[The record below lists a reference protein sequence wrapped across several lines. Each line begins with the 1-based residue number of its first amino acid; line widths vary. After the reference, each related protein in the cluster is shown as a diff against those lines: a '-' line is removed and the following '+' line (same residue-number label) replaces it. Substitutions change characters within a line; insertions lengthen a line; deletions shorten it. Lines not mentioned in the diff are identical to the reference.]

1 MSSENPQS
9 SEGDP
14 GPIDPER
21 ILKPLNNTSRQYYLL
36 LVLFAIAT
44 LIFLEAWIHQL
55 TYGVGSVTGIG
66 DWGISGGVPWGLY
79 IGGFVWW
86 IGVAHG
92 GIAISA
98 AVRVINLDR
107 YRPIARIAEVLTILA
122 LGMAAL
128 NIVLSMGRP
137 DRIFNTITQW
147 PFTVHHSPLAWDI
160 AVISLYLVLTMVYM
174 TLSLRSEI
182 ATIRDR
188 LPKWFAPV
196 YAFITFGY
204 RESEDEKVEQV
215 LWWLA
220 VAILALVPLLSGG
233 VVPWL
238 FSLIAA
244 QPAWYG
250 AAAGAAMLTESITSA
265 LALVV
270 IMSAVFRYAYGWDDI
285 ITDRIFKDMTI
296 ALAFL
301 ALATIWFTM
310 HDVLTGYYIAPANIA
325 ALTEGLLGL
334 QFFWLAVGGLMI
346 SVVVLFAMIGWED
359 RFFNLPLLCGVSALL
374 AITILNK
381 KVMFVVEGL
390 MYPTQPP
397 LTNLYPTGT
406 YSPTLVEWVLF
417 LGTIM
422 LVGFGYLV
430 ISKVIPMVELEEEE
444 LETMD
449 DDIEP
454 TEPDSQPTESPD
466 VEPEVSD

>member
-1 MSSENPQS
+1 MSKE
-9 SEGDP
+9 
-14 GPIDPER
+14 IDPQR
-21 ILKPLNNTSRQYYLL
+21 AIHPLNNTSKWY
-36 LVLFAIAT
+36 FAILAV
-44 LIFLEAWIHQL
+44 LGIAVLVFLEAFVHQI
-55 TYGVGSVTGIG
+55 TYGVGAATGIG

-98 AVRVINLDR
+98 AVRVINLER

-122 LGMAAL
+122 LGMAAF

-137 DRIFNTITQW
+137 DRIFNTIVQW

-160 AVISLYLVLTMVYM
+160 AVISLYLVLTLTYM

-182 ATIRDR
+182 DGLRDH
-188 LPKWFAPV
+188 LPRVFAPV
-196 YAFITFGY
+196 YILLTLGY
-204 RESEDEKVEQV
+204 RESEDEKVEQI

-265 LALVV
+265 LAIVV
-270 IMSAVFRYAYGWDDI
+270 IVAAVFRYAYGWHDI
-285 ITDRIFKDMTI
+285 IDDRIFMDLMI
-296 ALAFL
+296 VLAFL

-310 HDVLTGYYIAPANIA
+310 HDVLTGIYIAPTNIA
-325 ALTEGLLGL
+325 ALTAGMLGL
-334 QFFWLAVGGLMI
+334 GYFWIAIIGLVV
-346 SVVVLFAMIGWED
+346 SVAVLFVMIGWPEK
-359 RFFNLPLLCGVSALL
+359 FFSVPLLVGVSAVLS
-374 AITILNK
+374 IMILNK

-390 MYPTQPP
+390 MYPTNPP

-406 YSPTLVEWVLF
+406 YSPTLVEWILF

-422 LVGFGYLV
+422 FVVLGFVV
-430 ISKVIPMVELEEEE
+430 ISKVIPMLELEKEE
-444 LETMD
+444 
-449 DDIEP
+449 IEQLSTP
-454 TEPDSQPTESPD
+454 DGSTVDEEPPASD
-466 VEPEVSD
+466 VAGGD

>member
-1 MSSENPQS
+1 MSGVE
-9 SEGDP
+9 
-14 GPIDPER
+14 IDPER
-21 ILKPLNNTSRQYYLL
+21 VLKPLQNTSREYYILLGLFTLALL
-36 LVLFAIAT
+36 L
-44 LIFLEAWIHQL
+44 FLEAWVHQI
-55 TYGVGSVTGIG
+55 TYGVGAVTGIG

-98 AVRVINLDR
+98 AVRVINLDK
-107 YRPIARIAEVLTILA
+107 YRPIARIAEVLTVLA
-122 LGMAAL
+122 LAMAAL

-137 DRIFNTITQW
+137 DRIFNTIVQW

-160 AVISLYLVLTMVYM
+160 AVISLYLVLTLTYM

-182 ATIRDR
+182 SAVRHR
-188 LPKWFAPV
+188 LPKWLAPL
-196 YAFITFGY
+196 YALITLGY
-204 RESEDEKVEQV
+204 NPDEDEKIDQI

-244 QPAWYG
+244 QPGWYG

-265 LALVV
+265 LALVL
-270 IMSAVFRYAYGWDDI
+270 IMTVVFRQAYGWQDMIEDDI
-285 ITDRIFKDMTI
+285 LRDLTI
-296 ALAFL
+296 VLAFL
-301 ALATIWFTM
+301 ALGTIWFTM
-310 HDVLTGYYIAPANIA
+310 HDVLTGYYIAPVNIG
-325 ALTEGLLGL
+325 ALTAGMLELN
-334 QFFWLAVGGLMI
+334 FFWIAIGGLVL
-346 SVVVLFAMIGWED
+346 SVVLLFGMIGWPKW
-359 RFFNLPLLCGVSALL
+359 FFNTPLLVGVSALL

-397 LTNLYPTGT
+397 LTNLYPTGV
-406 YSPTLVEWVLF
+406 YSPTLVEWILF

-422 LVGFGYLV
+422 LAGFGFLV
-430 ISKVIPMVELEEEE
+430 ITKVIPMIELEKEERE
-444 LETMD
+444 LLKPTAETD
-449 DDIEP
+449 G
-454 TEPDSQPTESPD
+454 TEGE
-466 VEPEVSD
+466 

>member
-1 MSSENPQS
+1 MSGVE
-9 SEGDP
+9 
-14 GPIDPER
+14 IDPER
-21 ILKPLNNTSRQYYLL
+21 VLKPLKNTSKQYYILLGLFTLALL
-36 LVLFAIAT
+36 L
-44 LIFLEAWIHQL
+44 FLEAWVHQI
-55 TYGVGSVTGIG
+55 TYGVGAVTGIG

-98 AVRVINLDR
+98 AVRVINLDK
-107 YRPIARIAEVLTILA
+107 YRPIARIAEVLTVLA

-137 DRIFNTITQW
+137 DRIFNTIVQW

-160 AVISLYLVLTMVYM
+160 AVISLYLVLTLTYM

-182 ATIRDR
+182 SALRHR
-188 LPKWFAPV
+188 LPTWLAPL
-196 YAFITFGY
+196 YALITLGY
-204 RESEDEKVEQV
+204 RPDEDEKIEQI

-244 QPAWYG
+244 QPGWYG

-265 LALVV
+265 LALVL
-270 IMSAVFRYAYGWDDI
+270 IMTVVFRYAYGWH
-285 ITDRIFKDMTI
+285 DMIEDGILRDLTI
-296 ALAFL
+296 VLAFL

-310 HDVLTGYYIAPANIA
+310 HDVLTGYYIAPVNIG
-325 ALTEGLLGL
+325 ALTAGMLELN
-334 QFFWLAVGGLMI
+334 FFWLAIGGLVV
-346 SVVVLFAMIGWED
+346 SVVLLFGMIGWPEY
-359 RFFNLPLLCGVSALL
+359 FFNTPLLVGVSALL

-397 LTNLYPTGT
+397 LTNLYPTGV
-406 YSPTLVEWVLF
+406 YSPTLVEWILF

-422 LVGFGYLV
+422 LAGFGFLV
-430 ISKVIPMVELEEEE
+430 ISKLIPMIELEKEERE
-444 LETMD
+444 LLRPNAETD
-449 DDIEP
+449 K
-454 TEPDSQPTESPD
+454 TE
-466 VEPEVSD
+466 VE

>member
-1 MSSENPQS
+1 MSTDERTTD
-9 SEGDP
+9 E
-14 GPIDPER
+14 IDPQR
-21 ILKPLNNTSRQYYLL
+21 VLHPLKNTSRRYYLL
-36 LVLFAIAT
+36 LALLTVGL

-55 TYGVGSVTGIG
+55 TYGVSAVTGIG
-66 DWGISGGVPWGLY
+66 DWGIHGEVPWGLY
-79 IGGFVWW
+79 IGAFVWW

-98 AVRVINLDR
+98 AVRVIDLER
-107 YRPIARIAEVLTILA
+107 YRPIARIAEVLTVLA

-137 DRIFNTITQW
+137 DRVFNTITQW

-160 AVISLYLVLTMVYM
+160 AVISLYLVLTLTYM
-174 TLSLRSEI
+174 TLSLRAEI
-182 ATIRDR
+182 SRLNTH
-188 LPKWFAPV
+188 LPKWFKPL
-196 YAFITFGY
+196 YALITLGY
-204 RESEDEKVEQV
+204 RPEEDEKVEHI

-270 IMSAVFRYAYGWDDI
+270 IMAAVFRYAYGWDDI
-285 ITDRIFKDMTI
+285 IDDGIFRDMTI
-296 ALAFL
+296 ILAFL

-310 HDVLTGYYIAPANIA
+310 HDVLTGFYIAPANIA

-334 QFFWLAVGGLMI
+334 SYFWLAVGGLVI
-346 SVVVLFAMIGWED
+346 SVVVLFGMIGWPD
-359 RFFNLPLLCGVSALL
+359 HLFNLPVLVGISGLL

-397 LTNLYPTGT
+397 LTNLYPTGG
-406 YSPTLVEWVLF
+406 YSPSLVEWLLF
-417 LGTIM
+417 LGTIL
-422 LVGFGYLV
+422 LVALGFLF
-430 ISKVIPMVELEEEE
+430 ITKIIPMVELTEEE
-444 LETMD
+444 LKTMD
-449 DDIEP
+449 TTTEHRHPATSTDSEP
-454 TEPDSQPTESPD
+454 TDTDSGQTE
-466 VEPEVSD
+466 VG

>member
-1 MSSENPQS
+1 MSGVE
-9 SEGDP
+9 
-14 GPIDPER
+14 IDPER
-21 ILKPLNNTSRQYYLL
+21 VLKPLKTTSKQYYILLGLFTLALL
-36 LVLFAIAT
+36 L
-44 LIFLEAWIHQL
+44 FLEAWVHQI
-55 TYGVGSVTGIG
+55 TYGVGAVTGIG

-98 AVRVINLDR
+98 AVRVINLDK
-107 YRPIARIAEVLTILA
+107 YRPIARIAEVLTVLA

-137 DRIFNTITQW
+137 DRIFNTIVQW

-160 AVISLYLVLTMVYM
+160 AVISLYLVLTLTYM

-182 ATIRDR
+182 SALRHR
-188 LPKWFAPV
+188 LPTWLAPL
-196 YAFITFGY
+196 YALITLGY
-204 RESEDEKVEQV
+204 NPDEDEKIEQI

-244 QPAWYG
+244 QPGWYG

-265 LALVV
+265 LALVL
-270 IMSAVFRYAYGWDDI
+270 IMTIVFRYAYGWH
-285 ITDRIFKDMTI
+285 DMIEDGILRDLTI
-296 ALAFL
+296 VLAFL

-310 HDVLTGYYIAPANIA
+310 HDVLTGYYIAPVNIG
-325 ALTEGLLGL
+325 ALTAGMLELR
-334 QFFWLAVGGLMI
+334 FFWLAIGGLVL
-346 SVVVLFAMIGWED
+346 SVVLLFGMIGWPEW
-359 RFFNLPLLCGVSALL
+359 FFKTPLLVGVSALL

-397 LTNLYPTGT
+397 LTNLYPTGV
-406 YSPTLVEWVLF
+406 YSPTLVEWILF

-422 LVGFGYLV
+422 LAGFGFLV
-430 ISKVIPMVELEEEE
+430 ISKVIPMIELEKEERE
-444 LETMD
+444 LVRPNAETD
-449 DDIEP
+449 G
-454 TEPDSQPTESPD
+454 TE
-466 VEPEVSD
+466 VE